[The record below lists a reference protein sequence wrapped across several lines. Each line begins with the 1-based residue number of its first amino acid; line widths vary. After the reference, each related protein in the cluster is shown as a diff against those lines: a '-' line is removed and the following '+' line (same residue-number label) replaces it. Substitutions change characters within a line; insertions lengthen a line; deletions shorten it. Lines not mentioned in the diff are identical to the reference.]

1 MFVSSKLSFFLSACA
16 AVARSEIALV
26 TMAAM
31 TESGQESDEEFEER
45 TSDELSTFYFG
56 QFRDAVAQSQHEL
69 RKKRFDRV
77 KKIAEIQCPDRAS
90 QILERLV
97 INDAFEHMRLTAG
110 CKETLEFIFS
120 YFGDRI
126 SDHARK
132 EMVLNAALYGSDDNL
147 DTLRSF
153 VGGTF
158 VQNVINELER
168 SKTRSGLC
176 CNLLRASM
184 NGDLAEV
191 EKLLAVDGAGR
202 KMFCPHVEERFA
214 KAAAKCG
221 HTHIV
226 EAFFNK
232 WRAENLDRD
241 GRQLIALQREEAL
254 CIACQNGNLD
264 LAVSMLSGMDIIW
277 DPNQPPLRS
286 PSVLLPK
293 VFFTC
298 TAKFLSKIIRV
309 EKERLDN
316 AGLQIN
322 PWWFENVLENAI
334 RLRNRHHVETLLDE
348 LDPNRSKIDFTPL
361 MPAVFRSRC
370 ASILRCVLIRYP
382 EAATRNPGCDP
393 VLVIEN
399 WHWPAGARLLV
410 EAGVKW
416 KGRPPAE
423 HAGVFTLSLED
434 RCRIVARRSFK
445 SPPLEVVE
453 KLPLPQIA
461 KRRFLY
467 RWL

>member
-1 MFVSSKLSFFLSACA
+1 
-16 AVARSEIALV
+16 
-26 TMAAM
+26 MAAM
-31 TESGQESDEEFEER
+31 TESDQESDEEFGER
-45 TSDELSTFYFG
+45 TSDELSTVYFG
-56 QFRDAVAQSQHEL
+56 KVHDAVAQLQHEL

-77 KKIAEIQCPDRAS
+77 KKIVEVLRPGRAS
-90 QILERLV
+90 QILERFV
-97 INDAFEHMRLTAG
+97 DDAFEHMRLTAG
-110 CKETLEFIFS
+110 CKDTLEFIFS
-120 YFGDRI
+120 HFGDQI
-126 SDHARK
+126 SDHARR
-132 EMVLNAALYGSDDNL
+132 EMVLKAALYGIDDNV

-153 VGGTF
+153 VGNSF
-158 VQNVINELER
+158 VQKVINELER
-168 SKTRSGLC
+168 SKRRSRFC
-176 CNLLRASM
+176 CKLLRASM
-184 NGDLAEV
+184 TGDLAEV
-191 EKLLAVDGAGR
+191 KKLLAVDGAGR
-202 KMFCPHVEERFA
+202 KMFCPHVGEHFV

-232 WRAENLDRD
+232 WRAENFAGGVRP
-241 GRQLIALQREEAL
+241 LIALQREEAL

-277 DPNQPPLRS
+277 DPIHPPRPVRS
-286 PSVLLPK
+286 QSVVLPK
-293 VFFTC
+293 VLLTSC
-298 TAKFLSKIIRV
+298 TAKFLRKIIRV
-309 EKERLDN
+309 KKERLDN

-322 PWWFENVLENAI
+322 ICWFEDVLENAI
-334 RLRNRHHVETLLDE
+334 RLRKRHHVETLLDE

-361 MPAVFRSRC
+361 MPAVFRSRS

-393 VLVIEN
+393 VLIIKN
-399 WHWPAGARLLV
+399 FSGHWPAGARLLV

-416 KGRPPAE
+416 KYSAPAE

-434 RCRIVARRSFK
+434 RCRIVARQSFK
-445 SPPLEVVE
+445 GPPLEVVE